1 MTTKR
6 NQSDQNSSYF
16 YWKEEI
22 LMIRSPIIWSDSYQN
37 KPEIVCQ
44 RTSHDIRRR
53 GLSITN

>member
-22 LMIRSPIIWSDSYQN
+22 LMIRSPIIWS
-37 KPEIVCQ
+37 
-44 RTSHDIRRR
+44 
-53 GLSITN
+53 GLVK